1 MVATCENAVNVLCAY
16 VSYMM
21 EGSARLFVVE
31 ASIYNYDVKIRKSN
45 SNLQLTILAIARCK
59 NVTIA

>member
-45 SNLQLTILAIARCK
+45 SNLQLAVLAIARCE